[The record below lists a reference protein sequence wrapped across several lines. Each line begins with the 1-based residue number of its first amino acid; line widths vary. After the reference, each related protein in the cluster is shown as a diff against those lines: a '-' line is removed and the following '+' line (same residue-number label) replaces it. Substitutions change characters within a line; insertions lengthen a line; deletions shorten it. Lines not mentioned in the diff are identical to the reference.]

1 MEKTRVAMRSPG
13 DVSIGLSFFSRN
25 ERIDR
30 NHGTGAI
37 RIADVFRGASRR
49 DSPLDLSRLRSLQC
63 TEQSLMLEPSPN
75 LTS

>member
-1 MEKTRVAMRSPG
+1 MDKTTVAMRSPG

-37 RIADVFRGASRR
+37 QG
-49 DSPLDLSRLRSLQC
+49 RLA
-63 TEQSLMLEPSPN
+63 T
-75 LTS
+75 